1 MTYICNCVYELNVA
15 KMTAIMEA
23 SKFWDG
29 RLMLKV
35 RLRKDTKN
43 VRQEG
48 EETTWVP
55 SFYEIDLL
63 NELLTLIDEYNS
75 KRIERQQFKKVLDN
89 N

>member
-1 MTYICNCVYELNVA
+1 MP
-15 KMTAIMEA
+15 AIIET

-29 RLMLKV
+29 RLMLRV
-35 RLRKDTKN
+35 RFRKDSKN

-55 SFYEIDLL
+55 SYYELDLL
-63 NELLTLIDEYNS
+63 NEVLALVDEYNS
-75 KRIERQQFKKVLDN
+75 KNLERQQFKKVIDN